1 MSGSTRGMIKWAP
14 YKSLTEQEDFL
25 RNMMREKNKVPH
37 PHISKEKAEYI
48 NQFLLNYVG
57 DLVRVEFFDDG
68 FLYYIEDKIEFI
80 SSKEKHI
87 EIQEKSINFKDIIN
101 IEYL

>member
-25 RNMMREKNKVPH
+25 RNMMREKNKVPR

-57 DLVRVEFFDDG
+57 DVIRVEFFDDG

-80 SSKEKHI
+80 SSKEKYI